1 MNRIRWQG
9 LLAILSGLL
18 GWWLVYAAGGTVSA
32 VTHVMYVPVVLSA
45 LTWGTVGGLGGGLVA
60 GFLMA
65 MTPVSVA
72 TGQWQ
77 TFPNILVRMLFFTAV
92 GMIVGYAVVR
102 SRRQTREMQNLLIQS
117 VTALTN
123 AISVTHEQTAR
134 HSLRVAEI
142 ATQIG
147 EHLHLDENRLFVLRM
162 GGLLHDI
169 GKLAVPLEIL
179 DKPGRLTPEEYQ
191 LIQEHTLAGTS
202 ILGAFDYSLIGSV
215 QDIVRHHHERL
226 DGSGYP
232 DGLKGGE
239 ITLLA
244 RVVAVA
250 DVYDALTSTR
260 AYRLRMSHAEA
271 MNVLLAEVEA
281 GRLDRHLVDVLR
293 RLPRFVPGSAEADGE
308 LASEAV

>member
-1 MNRIRWQG
+1 VNRLRWHG
-9 LLAILSGLL
+9 PLAVLSGLL

-45 LTWGTVGGLGGGLVA
+45 LAWGTLGGLSGGVVA
-60 GFLMA
+60 GLLMA
-65 MTPVSVA
+65 ATPVNVA

-77 TFPNILVRMLFFTAV
+77 TVPNILVRVLFFVAV
-92 GMIVGYAVVR
+92 GMLVGYSVQR
-102 SRRQTREMQNLLIQS
+102 NRRQNREMQNLLIQS

-123 AISVTHEQTAR
+123 AISVTHAQTAR
-134 HSLRVAEI
+134 HSLRVAEVS
-142 ATQIG
+142 TQIG
-147 EHLHLDENRLFVLRM
+147 QHLRLDENRLFVLRM
-162 GGLLHDI
+162 GSLLHDI

-179 DKPGRLTPEEYQ
+179 DKPARLTPEEYGVV
-191 LIQEHTLAGTS
+191 QEHTLAGSS

-232 DGLKGGE
+232 DRLKGGE
-239 ITLLA
+239 VTLLA

-260 AYRLRMSHAEA
+260 AYRLRMSHEEA
-271 MNVLLAEVEA
+271 K
-281 GRLDRHLVDVLR
+281 DVLR
-293 RLPRFVPGSAEADGE
+293 TGAAAGKLDGHLVEVLDRLPRFMSGDAEPDGE
-308 LASEAV
+308 MATEAV

>member
-1 MNRIRWQG
+1 VNRLHWQG
-9 LLAILSGLL
+9 LLAVLSGLL
-18 GWWLVYAAGGTVSA
+18 GWWLVYITGGTFSA
-32 VTHVMYVPVVLSA
+32 VTHFMYVPVVLSA
-45 LTWGTVGGLGGGLVA
+45 LNWGPAGGFGGGLAA
-60 GFLMA
+60 GILMW

-77 TFPNILVRMLFFTAV
+77 TIPNVLVRMFFFMAV
-92 GMIVGYAVVR
+92 GMLVGYSVLR
-102 SRRQTREMQNLLIQS
+102 NRRQHRELQNLLIQS

-142 ATQIG
+142 STQIG
-147 EHLHLDENRLFVLRM
+147 TALRLDDNRIFVLRM
-162 GGLLHDI
+162 GSLLHDI
-169 GKLAVPLEIL
+169 GKLAVPLEVL
-179 DKPGRLTPEEYQ
+179 DKPGRLTPEEYRR
-191 LIQEHTLAGTS
+191 IQEHTLTGTS

-215 QDIVRHHHERL
+215 QDVVRHHHERL

-232 DGLKGGE
+232 DGLQGGE

-260 AYRLRMSHAEA
+260 AYRHRMTHTEA
-271 MNVLLAEVEA
+271 MEVLHTEA
-281 GRLDRHLVDVLR
+281 AAGKLDQRLVDLLE
-293 RLPRFVPGSAEADGE
+293 RLPRFVPGSSGTEVEA
-308 LASEAV
+308 ATEAV

>member
-1 MNRIRWQG
+1 MNRLRWLG
-9 LLAILSGLL
+9 FLAILSGLL

-32 VTHVMYVPVVLSA
+32 ATHVMYVPVVLSA
-45 LTWGTVGGLGGGLVA
+45 LAWGTVGGLGGGVVA

-77 TFPNILVRMLFFTAV
+77 TVPNILVRALFFTAV
-92 GMIVGYAVVR
+92 GMLVGYSVVR
-102 SRRQTREMQNLLIQS
+102 TRRQHREMQKLLIQS

-123 AISVTHEQTAR
+123 AVSVTHEQTAR

-142 ATQIG
+142 STQLG

-179 DKPGRLTPEEYQ
+179 DKPGRLTPEEYK
-191 LIQEHTLAGTS
+191 LVQEHTVAGSS
-202 ILGAFDYSLIGSV
+202 ILGAFDYTLIGSV

-239 ITLLA
+239 ITLMA

-260 AYRLRMSHAEA
+260 TYRLRMSHAEA
-271 MNVLLAEVEA
+271 MNVLRSEAEA
-281 GRLDRHLVDVLR
+281 GKLDGRLVDALE
-293 RLPRFVPGSAEADGE
+293 RLPRFVPGSAEADTE

>member
-1 MNRIRWQG
+1 MNRLRWQG
-9 LLAILSGLL
+9 ILAILSGLL

-45 LTWGTVGGLGGGLVA
+45 LTWGTVGGVGGGVTASL
-60 GFLMA
+60 LMA
-65 MTPVSVA
+65 VTPVNVA

-77 TFPNILVRMLFFTAV
+77 TVPNILVRLLFFVAV
-92 GMIVGYAVVR
+92 GMLVGYAVMR
-102 SRRQTREMQNLLIQS
+102 NRRQHREMQKLLIQS

-123 AISVTHEQTAR
+123 AVSVTHEQTAR

-142 ATQIG
+142 SRQIG
-147 EHLHLDENRLFVLRM
+147 EYLHLDENRLFVLRM

-179 DKPGRLTPEEYQ
+179 DKPARLTPEEYR
-191 LIQEHTLAGTS
+191 LVQEHTLTGTS

-232 DGLKGGE
+232 DQLRGGE
-239 ITLLA
+239 INLLA

-260 AYRLRMSHAEA
+260 TYRLRMSHAEA
-271 MNVLLAEVEA
+271 MDVLRTEVSA
-281 GRLDRHLVDVLR
+281 GKLDGKLVDVLE

-308 LASEAV
+308 LATEAV